1 MSQLGKVPKEEKPAV
16 GKTLNAVKNSV
27 QEAFDAILRNC
38 ALLACLIMMASITTV
53 TAFFNNSLS
62 LLTTASEYLHLCDP
76 QTVISWMHALEGP
89 VFGIPLTQLTV
100 LLLEFVQL
108 VVMILIA
115 LFLLSDLRMFD
126 RYNRLNDFLNRI
138 RVRLGGEIHG

>member
-1 MSQLGKVPKEEKPAV
+1 
-16 GKTLNAVKNSV
+16 
-27 QEAFDAILRNC
+27 
-38 ALLACLIMMASITTV
+38 MMASITTV
-53 TAFFNNSLS
+53 TAFFNNSFS
-62 LLTTASEYLHLCDP
+62 VLTTASEYLHLCDP

-89 VFGIPLTQLTV
+89 VFGIPLTQLVV

-108 VVMILIA
+108 VIMILIA